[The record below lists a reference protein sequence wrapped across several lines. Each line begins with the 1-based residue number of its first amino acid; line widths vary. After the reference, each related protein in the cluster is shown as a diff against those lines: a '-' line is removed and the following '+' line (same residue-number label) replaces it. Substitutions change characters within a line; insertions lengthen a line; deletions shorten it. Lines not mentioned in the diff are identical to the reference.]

1 MDLIIEQP
9 SWFLLLCFALGGL
22 YSFLLYQKSIKQKVE
37 GSNVLQWITA
47 ITRFVAVSF
56 LAILVL
62 NPLLKYV
69 EQLLEKPVVFIAVD
83 RSQSMMLG
91 GDSVYVAN
99 NLNTDLDQLRD
110 GLSNKF
116 DIIELGIQDE
126 STADYNN
133 PTTDLSSSFK
143 EISRLYDSRMIA
155 GMVMISDGIY
165 NAGSN
170 PSFAAQQVNF
180 PVYTIPV
187 GDTTLYRDVS
197 IYSAKANAVT
207 FLGNQF
213 PVEVVVNASKANGQN
228 VELSIWHKG
237 VKLDKKAISIQ
248 GNRFTAEHTFLLK
261 ATEKGNQ
268 SYTVQV
274 SYAKDEL
281 NKSNNA
287 KLVYTDVLD
296 VKQKILIAA
305 HAPHPDVAVLKK
317 AILSNDQYELDVQI
331 GFYDIKKP
339 TDYDL
344 VITHQLPVNSYE
356 LNFLQN
362 VKENKTP
369 LFAIIGTQT
378 NVNLFNKTGLGM
390 EISGNRANFNQGL
403 AAVNFSFSLFD
414 PGSDITDFINNAPPL
429 TTPFGEYAVSASTS
443 SLMFQKIGSVQ
454 TKMPLWSFS
463 NQNGYRSGVCS
474 GEGIWRWRF
483 NDFEEN
489 ESANHVDGLLRKT
502 IQYLALKDD
511 KRKFKVYTSS
521 RNFYENERISFIGEV
536 YNDSYEFTPDAN
548 VEVSLNHSDGTQY
561 KYTLVPQAGAY
572 RYGVGA
578 LPPGNYTY
586 SANAQYNGAKF
597 NESGS
602 FVVKARQLENQNLTA
617 NYTLL
622 RQLAAETGGQSFD
635 KTSWSQLIE
644 TINAQPNTAS
654 VVKESSRFK
663 DLISQK
669 WLFFLVFGLLAFEWF
684 VRRWMGG
691 Y

>member
-9 SWFLLLCFALGGL
+9 SWFLLLCFALGAL
-22 YSFLLYQKSIKQKVE
+22 YSFLMYQKSIKKNRDT
-37 GSNVLQWITA
+37 SNLLQWLTA
-47 ITRFVAVSF
+47 FTRFLAVSL

-69 EQLLEKPVVFIAVD
+69 EQLIEKPVVFIAVD
-83 RSQSMMLG
+83 RSQSMTLG
-91 GDSVYVAN
+91 GDSAYV
-99 NLNTDLDQLRD
+99 LNTLATDLVALRE
-110 GLSNKF
+110 GLENKF
-116 DIIELGIQDE
+116 DVIELGSASE
-126 STADYNN
+126 SLTDYNQ
-133 PTTDLSSSFK
+133 PTTDLSNSFK
-143 EISRLYDSRMIA
+143 EITRLYDSRTIA

-180 PVYTIPV
+180 PVYTVPI

-197 IYSAKANAVT
+197 IYSVKSNAVT

-213 PVEVVVNASKANGQN
+213 PVEVVMNASKASGQT
-228 VELSIWHKG
+228 VELSIWHDG
-237 VKLDKKAISIQ
+237 AKLDKKSITIQ
-248 GNRFTAEHTFLLK
+248 GNRFTAEHTFFLT
-261 ATEKGNQ
+261 ATKKGNQ
-268 SYTVQV
+268 SYSVQV
-274 SYAKDEL
+274 SFVQDEL

-296 VKQKILIAA
+296 VKQKILLAA
-305 HAPHPDVAVLKK
+305 HAPHPDVAVLKN
-317 AILSNDQYELDVQI
+317 AILNNDQYELDVQV
-331 GFYDIKKP
+331 GFYDAKKMAE
-339 TDYDL
+339 YDL

-356 LNFLQN
+356 ANFLQN
-362 VKENKTP
+362 VKESMTP

-378 NVNLFNKTGLGM
+378 NVNLFNRMNSGI
-390 EISGNRANFNQGL
+390 EINGNRANFNQGL
-403 AAVNFSFSLFD
+403 AAINTSFSLFD
-414 PGSDITDFINNAPPL
+414 PGNDLTDFVNNAPPL
-429 TTPFGEYAVSASTS
+429 TAPFGEYAVSASTNI
-443 SLMFQKIGSVQ
+443 LMFQKIGSVQ
-454 TKMPLWSFS
+454 TTMPLWSFS
-463 NQNGYRSGVCS
+463 NQDGYRTGVCS
-474 GEGIWRWRF
+474 GEGLWRWRF

-489 ESANHVDGLLRKT
+489 ESSNHVDGLLRKT

-521 RNFYENERISFIGEV
+521 RSFYENERISFIGEV

-548 VEVSLNHSDGTQY
+548 VKVSLKHTDGTQY
-561 KYTLVPQAGAY
+561 AYTLVPQAGAY

-578 LPPGNYTY
+578 LPPGNYSY
-586 SANAQYNGAKF
+586 SATAQYSGAKF
-597 NESGS
+597 SESGS
-602 FVVKARQLENQNLTA
+602 YVVKALQLENQNLTA

-635 KTSWSQLIE
+635 NKSWASLIE
-644 TINAQPNTAS
+644 TINSQPNTSS
-654 VVKESSRFK
+654 VVKESSRYK